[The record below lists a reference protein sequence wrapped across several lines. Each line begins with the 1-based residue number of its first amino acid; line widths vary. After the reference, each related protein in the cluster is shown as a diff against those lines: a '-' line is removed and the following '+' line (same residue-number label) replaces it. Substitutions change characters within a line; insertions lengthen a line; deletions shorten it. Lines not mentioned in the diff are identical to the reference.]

1 MPGLAPGTASCPM
14 FRLLR
19 LIIFTAFAFIA
30 GVLYERS
37 NAEEACNA
45 GGGLWIDNICVG
57 RDLNE

>member
-1 MPGLAPGTASCPM
+1 M

-19 LIIFTAFAFIA
+19 LIIFTACAFIV

-37 NAEEACNA
+37 NAQTTCQN

-57 RDLNE
+57 AELNND